1 MKKITYLEGLRGICC
16 FIVIID
22 HCVSIYKP
30 DIRYTSFSDIGGML
44 RRLIA
49 WTPLNIVYS
58 GIAPV
63 CIFFI
68 LSGFVLSIK
77 FNKTH
82 EGSAIFNGV
91 VKRYPRLVLPILA
104 SMLMSALLYYILK
117 YTTGHVIELGFI
129 PAILE
134 AVYFAPFQHVP
145 LHNYALWTISFEFY
159 GSFIVFGLLAFF
171 GMHRRRLIFYALV
184 FSFLYAW
191 GSFYCLFVFGM
202 ILNDLYID
210 NKFKIHGVLRALMFL
225 IGIMLATS
233 PYERDGV
240 YLYGGIYKY
249 IEYISVGSYRDT
261 YQMLMLTGSMLIF
274 MSILGSSLSEKLLE
288 NKLAQFLGRISFPL
302 YVVHVCILNIIAA
315 IAKSYYGDIHMSTFI
330 MLLLVTVSVCLL
342 LSYYFEKYID
352 LPSIKMA
359 NVFAKKIA

>member
-30 DIRYTSFSDIGGML
+30 DIRYTALSGIGGMI

-49 WTPLNIVYS
+49 WTPLNIIYS

-91 VKRYPRLVLPILA
+91 IKRYPRLVLPILA
-104 SMLMSALLYYILK
+104 SMLISAFLYYILK
-117 YTTGHVIELGFI
+117 YTTGHVIDLSFTA
-129 PAILE
+129 AILE
-134 AVYFAPFQHVP
+134 AIYFAPFQHVP
-145 LHNYALWTISFEFY
+145 LHNYALWTISFELY
-159 GSFIVFGLLAFF
+159 GSFIVFGLLAVF
-171 GMHRRRLIFYALV
+171 GAHRFRLVFYALV

-191 GSFYCLFVFGM
+191 GSFYCLFIFGM
-202 ILNDLYID
+202 ILNDLFIA
-210 NKFKIHGVLRALMFL
+210 NKFKIHGGLRLVMFL
-225 IGIMLATS
+225 VGIVLATS
-233 PYERDGV
+233 PYEREGV
-240 YLYGGIYKY
+240 YLYGGVYKY
-249 IEYISVGSYRDT
+249 IESLHADAYRDI

-274 MSILGSSLSEKLLE
+274 MSILGAKFSERLLE
-288 NKLAQFLGRISFPL
+288 NRLAQFLGRISFPL
-302 YVVHVCILNIIAA
+302 YVTHVCILNIFA
-315 IAKSYYGDIHMSTFI
+315 IVVKSYY
-330 MLLLVTVSVCLL
+330 
-342 LSYYFEKYID
+342 
-352 LPSIKMA
+352 
-359 NVFAKKIA
+359 

>member
-22 HCVSIYKP
+22 HCISIYKP
-30 DIRYTSFSDIGGML
+30 DIRYTALSGLGGTI

-49 WTPLNIVYS
+49 WTPLNIIYS

-82 EGSAIFNGV
+82 DSSAIFNGV
-91 VKRYPRLVLPILA
+91 IKRYPRLVLPILA
-104 SMLMSALLYYILK
+104 SMLISALLYYILK
-117 YTTGHVIELGFI
+117 YTTGHVIDLGFTA
-129 PAILE
+129 AILE
-134 AVYFAPFQHVP
+134 ALYFSPFQHVQ
-145 LHNYALWTISFEFY
+145 LHNYALWTISFELY
-159 GSFIVFGLLAFF
+159 GAFIVFGLLAFF
-171 GMHRRRLIFYALV
+171 GVHRHRLVFYALV

-202 ILNDLYID
+202 MLSDLYID
-210 NKFKIHGVLRALMFL
+210 NKFKIHGALRILMF
-225 IGIMLATS
+225 IVGIVLATS

-240 YLYGGIYKY
+240 YLYGGGYKY
-249 IEYISVGSYRDT
+249 IENINYGSYRDI

-274 MSILGSSLSEKLLE
+274 TSVLSAKFSEKLLE
-288 NKLAQFLGRISFPL
+288 NKFAQFLGRISFPL
-302 YVVHVCILNIIAA
+302 YVTHVCVINIVAVIV
-315 IAKSYYGDIHMSTFI
+315 KSYYNEIHMPIFV
-330 MLLLVTVSVCLL
+330 MLLVGTVFVCLL
-342 LSYYFEKYID
+342 ISYFFEKYID
-352 LPSIKMA
+352 LPSIKLA